1 MHSLKIKYDDS
12 QNIKQKQWVLAY
24 QKGDV
29 EAAENL
35 LKEFEPL
42 LYKLSYNL
50 VENQIDEDL
59 LQDLRIVFL
68 EKAKTYKE
76 EKHPSFAGYVKR
88 ALGWAKIDCLRKD
101 ISYKK
106 AEAFDLDN
114 SPEPLCGEI
123 QPVLEEKDV
132 QVLMQKILG
141 VLNKNQKEMFLLM
154 VSGKSKKEIGALLH
168 ISPQSVYNKQKCIR
182 NRIKR
187 NQPLMEELK
196 ETFGTS
202 SIWPDGYVDRHEFLF
217 QHTWGV
223 E

>member
-132 QVLMQKILG
+132 QVLIQKILG

-154 VSGKSKKEIGALLH
+154 V
-168 ISPQSVYNKQKCIR
+168 SVYNKQKCIR

-187 NQPLMEELK
+187 NQPLMEELE

>member
-106 AEAFDLDN
+106 AEAFALDN
-114 SPEPLCGEI
+114 SPEPLRGEI
-123 QPVLEEKDV
+123 QPVFEEKAV
-132 QVLMQKILG
+132 QVLLQQCSFSWYLG
-141 VLNKNQKEMFLLM
+141 KARKK
-154 VSGKSKKEIGALLH
+154 SGRCCTFPRKACTTS
-168 ISPQSVYNKQKCIR
+168 R
-182 NRIKR
+182 NA
-187 NQPLMEELK
+187 
-196 ETFGTS
+196 FGTES
-202 SIWPDGYVDRHEFLF
+202 RETSL
-217 QHTWGV
+217 
-223 E
+223 